1 MGYIYKFELH
11 IKYTINHSISQIEM
25 QIICDFNKF
34 PFNQRGFIIERS
46 LYYNFSIFLFRMLQA
61 TLF

>member
-34 PFNQRGFIIERS
+34 PLNQRGFIIERS
-46 LYYNFSIFLFRMLQA
+46 LY
-61 TLF
+61 